1 MVTSRFRIPYV
12 GQGLARFHIKNK
24 CRCIKNLIGL
34 QSELM
39 GLAALGHRHVLALT
53 GDPSKFG
60 DIVGGQYT
68 PPVAP
73 FVDDKES
80 SGVIDVT
87 DLFKDAPWFRPNAR
101 VLLLVVQAHFA
112 YDLALPA
119 GAQLV
124 EGGQLLLMVKAG

>member
-1 MVTSRFRIPYV
+1 MPAFSVTTQVS
-12 GQGLARFHIKNK
+12 GGGLTIAPDGTLILQEDPGNFAAAAKMWHYDPTTDKLTEIARFDSA
-24 CRCIKNLIGL
+24 R
-34 QSELM
+34 
-39 GLAALGHRHVLALT
+39 
-53 GDPSKFG
+53 FG
-60 DIVGGQYT
+60 DTGIAPT
-68 PPVAP
+68 AP
-73 FVDDKES
+73 FTVDEET